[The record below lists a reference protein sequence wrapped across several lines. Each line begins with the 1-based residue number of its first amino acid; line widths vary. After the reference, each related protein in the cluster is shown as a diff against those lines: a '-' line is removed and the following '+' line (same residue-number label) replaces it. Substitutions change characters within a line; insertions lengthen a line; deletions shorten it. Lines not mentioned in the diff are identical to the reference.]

1 MWLRVD
7 RVVTGAEEFFQENCR
22 LIIENVCIF
31 VYSALIEPRR
41 RDLTVLAP
49 RSKVRREGAYSLDSI
64 LTSDRC
70 TE

>member
-31 VYSALIEPRR
+31 VYGALIEPRC
-41 RDLTVLAP
+41 RDLAVLAP
-49 RSKVRREGAYSLDSI
+49 RSKVRMLGVYSLDSI